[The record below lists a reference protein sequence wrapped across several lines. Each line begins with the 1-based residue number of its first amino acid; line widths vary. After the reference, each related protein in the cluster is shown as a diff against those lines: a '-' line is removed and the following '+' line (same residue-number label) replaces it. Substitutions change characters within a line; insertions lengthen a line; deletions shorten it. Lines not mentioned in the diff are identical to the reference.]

1 MNFLKKSVATMSV
14 IAVSAYMATG
24 MSVALA
30 QEAVVVL
37 KPSENGTPSYDPIK
51 STKVNLGSHLIYDRL
66 VAQDADQSYFPMLA
80 TAWESTADGMNWTF
94 KLRKDVKFHD
104 GELFNAK
111 TIAWWIPKFTGTP
124 NAFMTAAIDKV
135 VVIDDHTVK
144 FVMKN
149 PDPSLLLNLASTFM
163 GIPSPKSY
171 DALGDK
177 YGVTGAV
184 GTGPFKLA
192 SFTVG
197 QQTKL
202 VRNDDYRWGT
212 TLSKNQGPAKIK
224 NLTLREIREDSTAY
238 LELKTGGVDM
248 LMSVPTDFLPK
259 VQEEKSL
266 KLVTIPGTEV
276 MYMPINTSVEP
287 FTDIKVR
294 EAVALAVNQKEI
306 QTSLFGGLGLV
317 ANNFLVSSMQEANI
331 NTKLNISYNPERS
344 KKLLDEAGWSVGA
357 GGIRAKKGIPL
368 TVKLWTQNGTQFK
381 RVTEVV
387 QAQLKAI
394 GVNAEITVQDPASI
408 NALYKANDG
417 KDHQLAVR
425 TYDYTNADILDWF
438 FSGKRL
444 GYPNISMWNDPK
456 AEAMNEKAMKGSRT
470 WDERVSNFKTYHE
483 YVMSQ
488 FVFAPIYQPTQ
499 MMAYSQSRLTLPD
512 RIRSVR
518 FSSQSFLDI
527 SVK

>member
-1 MNFLKKSVATMSV
+1 MKHEKISTLTMTLVAATAFLA
-14 IAVSAYMATG
+14 AG
-24 MSVALA
+24 MSTAVA
-30 QEAVVVL
+30 QEAVFVL
-37 KPSENGTPSYDPIK
+37 KASENGTPSYNPIK
-51 STKVNLGSHLIYDRL
+51 GTKLNLGSHLIYDRL
-66 VAQDADQSYFPMLA
+66 VAQDADQSYSPMLA
-80 TAWESTADGMNWTF
+80 TSWESSADGMSWTF
-94 KLRKDVKFHD
+94 KLRKGVKFHD
-104 GELFNAK
+104 GEPFNAN
-111 TIAWWIPKFTGTP
+111 TIAWWIPKFAGTE
-124 NAFMTAAIDKV
+124 NAFMTGAIDKV
-135 VVIDDHTVK
+135 IVVDDNTVK
-144 FVMKN
+144 FTMKN

-163 GIPSPKSY
+163 GIPSPKAY

-177 YGVTGAV
+177 YGIAGAI
-184 GTGPFKLA
+184 GTGPFKLE

-202 VRNDDYRWGT
+202 VRNDEFRWGT
-212 TLSKNQGPAKIK
+212 ALSKNQGPAKIK
-224 NLTLREIREDSTAY
+224 NLTLREIREDSTAF

-248 LMSVPTDFLPK
+248 LMGVPTDFLSK
-259 VQEEKSL
+259 IQEEKSM

-276 MYMPINTSVEP
+276 MYMPINTAVEP

-306 QTSLFGGLGLV
+306 MTSLFGGLGAV
-317 ANNFLVSSMQEANI
+317 ANNFLISSMLEAKI
-331 NTKLNISYNPERS
+331 NPKFNISYNPEQSR
-344 KKLLDEAGWSVGA
+344 KLLDDAGWKVGS
-357 GGIRAKKGIPL
+357 GGLRAKGGVPL

-394 GVNAEITVQDPASI
+394 GMNAEITIQDPASI
-408 NALYKANDG
+408 NALYKANSG

-456 AEAMNEKAMKGSRT
+456 AEALNEKAMKGSRT
-470 WDERVSNFKTYHE
+470 WEERVANFKTYHE

-499 MMAYSQSRLTLPD
+499 MMAYSQSRLVFPD
-512 RIRSVR
+512 GIRSVR
-518 FSSQSFLDI
+518 MSSQSVLDI
-527 SVK
+527 GVK